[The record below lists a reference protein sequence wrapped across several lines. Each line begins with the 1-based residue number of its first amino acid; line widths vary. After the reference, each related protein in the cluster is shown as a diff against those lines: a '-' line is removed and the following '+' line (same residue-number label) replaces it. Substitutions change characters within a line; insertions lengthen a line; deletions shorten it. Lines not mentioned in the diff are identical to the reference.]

1 MSSPSAVRHRL
12 ALYLSGFDPQGPAH
26 YHQLYSTEATKQAQ
40 ASGHTLEVGRRRKAS
55 EHIAWWEVQG
65 RTDGAPDP
73 TTTRYEFLR
82 WDDVVRTY
90 WPRGRWA
97 LFQRTVFATLAMW
110 GNGVMWRS
118 MKTSWPMFVAI
129 ALPGAMIVLLSALL
143 LGLGGAAAA
152 LLAADLPWLAGG
164 LVLLGLPAL
173 AGLGMVAER
182 RTNMA
187 WLMRSLACLAEQGR
201 GQTPDLEARLDHFA
215 DHLAAQ
221 LRAGTWDEV
230 LLIGHS
236 SGAMMAMIVAARA
249 LQRLSAD
256 GPTATAAP
264 LSLLTLGHCSPLL
277 SYQPEAEAFR
287 AELRTLHQAQG
298 SRLHWVDY
306 GAPPD
311 GCCFPLVDPT
321 APAWEHTPTALRA
334 GAPPKLLNPRFAQH
348 FTPATYQAVRRD
360 KFRCHFQYLMATECP
375 GDYDYFALTA
385 GPLTLAQRHAE
396 RPSVTDFRQFQRLGG
411 PGL

>member
-1 MSSPSAVRHRL
+1 MSAAPHSVRRRL

-26 YHQLYSTEATKQAQ
+26 YHQLYSTEAARQAQ

-65 RTDGAPDP
+65 RTDGATEPVS
-73 TTTRYEFLR
+73 TRYEFLR
-82 WDDVVRTY
+82 WDDVVRDY

-97 LFQRTVFATLAMW
+97 LFQRTLLATRAMW
-110 GNGVMWRS
+110 GNGVMWRA

-129 ALPGAMIVLLSALL
+129 ALPGAMIVLLGLLL
-143 LGLGGAAAA
+143 LGLLTAALGLASADHLGGAVA
-152 LLAADLPWLAGG
+152 LVA
-164 LVLLGLPAL
+164 LGLPAL
-173 AGLGMVAER
+173 AWFGTVAER

-249 LQRLSAD
+249 LQRLEAQ
-256 GPTATAAP
+256 GMATAPA

-277 SYQPEAEAFR
+277 SYQPEADPFR
-287 AELRTLHQAQG
+287 AELRTLHRAQG
-298 SRLHWVDY
+298 TALHWVDY

-321 APAWEHTPTALRA
+321 APAWVGVPPHERT

-348 FTPATYQAVRRD
+348 FTPATYQAVRQD